1 MEIWPGPGVELPR
14 ERGAGYETE
23 HGTWRPTDWDHDSS
37 LELEVADL
45 GKRST
50 RKIAGSASRTW
61 RKRPGSGHIGNQ
73 WSSAS
78 RRHWPNA
85 DRTAQG
91 ASAVSVD
98 EQTEE
103 IPYADEEF
111 WQHPHEWL
119 AQRRE
124 SGAVCP
130 MTTRRGI
137 PSYLVSGYE
146 QARELLNDPRVSKD
160 SADVQRVYAAKA
172 GQEVQGPDF
181 GNLLTRHM
189 LNSDPPVHTRL
200 RKLVNKAFTART
212 VARLRP
218 RIQEIADSLLAEMAR
233 HEQVDLVRAFA
244 EPLPITVICELLGVR
259 VEDRG
264 EFTAWSHT
272 LLSFSEDPEC
282 QAAAARDMQN
292 YLRQLVES
300 KRAEPAEDLLSD
312 LVHASDEGDSLDEDE
327 LISMA
332 FLLLVAG
339 HETTV
344 NLIANATFALLRA
357 PEQAEKLRADPGLL
371 PGAVEEFLRFDGPIN
386 FATLRYTVEEI
397 EAGGV
402 TVPTGEFMHI
412 SLLSANR
419 DPEKF
424 PDPDTLDVTR
434 APGGHLAFGH
444 GIHYCVGAPLARL
457 EAQIAL
463 GSLLARFPELSLA
476 VPAGDIVY
484 RPSSLVHGV
493 LALPVRLK
501 GA

>member
-1 MEIWPGPGVELPR
+1 M
-14 ERGAGYETE
+14 
-23 HGTWRPTDWDHDSS
+23 
-37 LELEVADL
+37 
-45 GKRST
+45 
-50 RKIAGSASRTW
+50 
-61 RKRPGSGHIGNQ
+61 
-73 WSSAS
+73 
-78 RRHWPNA
+78 
-85 DRTAQG
+85 
-91 ASAVSVD
+91 SVD

-103 IPYADEEF
+103 LPFAGEEL
-111 WQHPHEWL
+111 WQSPHEWL
-119 AQRRE
+119 ARQRE

-130 MTTRRGI
+130 MTAGRGL

-146 QARELLNDPRVSKD
+146 QARELLNDPRISKD
-160 SADVQRVYAAKA
+160 SADVRRVVAAKV
-172 GQEVQGPDF
+172 GPDVQGPDF
-181 GNLLTRHM
+181 GTLLTRHM

-218 RIQEIADSLLAEMAR
+218 RIQEIADALLDEMAG
-233 HEQVDLVRAFA
+233 HEQVDLVQAFA

-259 VEDRG
+259 IEDRA
-264 EFTAWSHT
+264 EFTAWSHL
-272 LLSFSEDPEC
+272 LLSYAADQEA

-292 YLRQLVES
+292 YLQQLVES

-312 LVHASDEGDSLDEDE
+312 LVHASDEGDSLDGEE

-332 FLLLVAG
+332 FLLLIAG

-344 NLIANATFALLRA
+344 NLIGNATFALLRA
-357 PEQAEKLRADPGLL
+357 PDQAEKLRADPSLM
-371 PGAVEEFLRFDGPIN
+371 PGAVEEFLRYDGPIN
-386 FATLRYTVEEI
+386 FATLRYTVEEV
-397 EAGGV
+397 EADGV
-402 TVPTGEFMHI
+402 TIPADEFLNI
-412 SLLSANR
+412 SLLAANR

-434 APGGHLAFGH
+434 PPGGHLAFGH

-463 GSLLARFPELSLA
+463 GSLLARFPKLSLA
-476 VPAGDIVY
+476 VPAEDIVY

-493 LALPVRLK
+493 LALPVRPN

>member
-1 MEIWPGPGVELPR
+1 M
-14 ERGAGYETE
+14 
-23 HGTWRPTDWDHDSS
+23 
-37 LELEVADL
+37 
-45 GKRST
+45 
-50 RKIAGSASRTW
+50 
-61 RKRPGSGHIGNQ
+61 
-73 WSSAS
+73 
-78 RRHWPNA
+78 
-85 DRTAQG
+85 
-91 ASAVSVD
+91 SVD
-98 EQTEE
+98 ERTGELPFAGEE
-103 IPYADEEF
+103 L
-111 WQHPHEWL
+111 WQSTHEWL
-119 AQRRE
+119 ARRRE

-130 MTTRRGI
+130 ITAGRGI
-137 PSYLVSGYE
+137 PSYLVTGYE

-160 SADVQRVYAAKA
+160 STDVQRVIAAKV
-172 GQEVQGPDF
+172 GQDIQGPDF
-181 GNLLTRHM
+181 GTLLTRHM

-218 RIQEIADSLLAEMAR
+218 RIQEIADALLDEMAR
-233 HEQVDLVRAFA
+233 HDEIDLVQAFA

-259 VEDRG
+259 VEDRS

-272 LLSFSEDPEC
+272 LLSFAMDQES
-282 QAAAARDMQN
+282 QAAAARAMQN
-292 YLRQLVES
+292 YLQQLVAS

-312 LVHASDEGDSLDEDE
+312 LVHASDEGDSLDENE

-357 PEQAEKLRADPGLL
+357 PEQAEKLRADPSLM

-386 FATLRYTVEEI
+386 FATLRYTVEDV
-397 EAGGV
+397 EAGG
-402 TVPTGEFMHI
+402 TTIPADEFLQI

-434 APGGHLAFGH
+434 PPGGHLAFGH

-463 GSLLARFPELSLA
+463 GSLLARFPKLSLA
-476 VPAGDIVY
+476 VPAESIVY

-493 LALPVRLK
+493 LALPVRPN

>member
-1 MEIWPGPGVELPR
+1 M
-14 ERGAGYETE
+14 
-23 HGTWRPTDWDHDSS
+23 
-37 LELEVADL
+37 
-45 GKRST
+45 
-50 RKIAGSASRTW
+50 
-61 RKRPGSGHIGNQ
+61 
-73 WSSAS
+73 
-78 RRHWPNA
+78 
-85 DRTAQG
+85 
-91 ASAVSVD
+91 SVD
-98 EQTEE
+98 EQTGDL
-103 IPYADEEF
+103 PYAGEEF
-111 WQHPHEWL
+111 WQNPHEWL

-130 MTTRRGI
+130 MVARRGI

-160 SADVQRVYAAKA
+160 STDVQRVITAKV
-172 GQEVQGPDF
+172 GEGFQGADF

-200 RKLVNKAFTART
+200 RKLVNKAFTGRT

-218 RIQEIADSLLAEMAR
+218 RIQEIADTLLDEMAR
-233 HEQVDLVRAFA
+233 HEEVDLVQAFA

-259 VEDRG
+259 IEDRG

-272 LLSFSEDPEC
+272 LLSFAAEEES
-282 QAAAARDMQN
+282 QAVAAREMHE
-292 YLRQLVES
+292 YLQQLVES
-300 KRAEPAEDLLSD
+300 KRTEPAEDLLSD
-312 LVHASDEGDSLDEDE
+312 LVHASDEGDSLDADE

-332 FLLLVAG
+332 FLLLIAG

-357 PEQAEKLRADPGLL
+357 PDQLEKLRADPSLM

-386 FATLRYTVEEI
+386 FATLRYTVEEVD
-397 EAGGV
+397 AGGV
-402 TVPTGEFMHI
+402 TIPVDEFLNI

-419 DPEKF
+419 DPERF
-424 PDPDTLDVTR
+424 PDPDKLDVTR
-434 APGGHLAFGH
+434 PPGGHLAFGH

-457 EAQIAL
+457 EAEIAL

-476 VPAGDIVY
+476 VPAESVVY

>member
-1 MEIWPGPGVELPR
+1 MAR
-14 ERGAGYETE
+14 
-23 HGTWRPTDWDHDSS
+23 
-37 LELEVADL
+37 
-45 GKRST
+45 
-50 RKIAGSASRTW
+50 
-61 RKRPGSGHIGNQ
+61 
-73 WSSAS
+73 
-78 RRHWPNA
+78 
-85 DRTAQG
+85 
-91 ASAVSVD
+91 
-98 EQTEE
+98 
-103 IPYADEEF
+103 
-111 WQHPHEWL
+111 
-119 AQRRE
+119 RRE

-130 MTTRRGI
+130 MVARRGI

-160 SADVQRVYAAKA
+160 STDVQRVIAAKV
-172 GQEVQGPDF
+172 GEGVQGPDF

-218 RIQEIADSLLAEMAR
+218 RIQEIADALLDEMAR
-233 HEQVDLVRAFA
+233 HEQVDLVQAFA

-272 LLSFSEDPEC
+272 LLSFAAEEES
-282 QAAAARDMQN
+282 QAAAAREMQD
-292 YLRQLVES
+292 YLQQLVES

-332 FLLLVAG
+332 FLLLIAG

-357 PEQAEKLRADPGLL
+357 PEQLEKLRADPSLM

-386 FATLRYTVEEI
+386 FATLRYTVEEVD
-397 EAGGV
+397 AGGV
-402 TVPTGEFMHI
+402 AIPADEFLNI

-424 PDPDTLDVTR
+424 PDPDNLDVTR
-434 APGGHLAFGH
+434 PPGGHLAFGH

-457 EAQIAL
+457 EAEIAL

-476 VPAGDIVY
+476 VPADRVVY

-493 LALPVRLK
+493 LALPVRLT

>member
-1 MEIWPGPGVELPR
+1 M
-14 ERGAGYETE
+14 
-23 HGTWRPTDWDHDSS
+23 
-37 LELEVADL
+37 
-45 GKRST
+45 
-50 RKIAGSASRTW
+50 
-61 RKRPGSGHIGNQ
+61 
-73 WSSAS
+73 
-78 RRHWPNA
+78 
-85 DRTAQG
+85 
-91 ASAVSVD
+91 SVD
-98 EQTEE
+98 EHTEE

-111 WQHPHEWL
+111 WQRPHEWL

-130 MTTRRGI
+130 ITARRGI
-137 PSYLVSGYE
+137 PSYLVGGYE
-146 QARELLNDPRVSKD
+146 QARELLNDPRISKD
-160 SADVQRVYAAKA
+160 STDVHRVYAAKV
-172 GQEVQGPDF
+172 GQDVEVPEF

-218 RIQEIADSLLAEMAR
+218 RIQEIADTLLDEMAR
-233 HEQVDLVRAFA
+233 HEQVDLVQAFA

-264 EFTAWSHT
+264 QFTAWSHL
-272 LLSFSEDPEC
+272 LLSFSEDHEA
-282 QAAAARDMQN
+282 QAAAARDMHG
-292 YLRQLVES
+292 YLQQLIES

-357 PEQAEKLRADPGLL
+357 PDQAEKLRVDPGLL
-371 PGAVEEFLRFDGPIN
+371 PGAVEEFLRYDGPIN
-386 FATLRYTVEEI
+386 FATLRYTVDEI

-402 TVPTGEFMHI
+402 TVPRDEFVQI

-476 VPAGDIVY
+476 VPAEDIVY

-493 LALPVRLK
+493 LALPVRLN

>member
-1 MEIWPGPGVELPR
+1 M
-14 ERGAGYETE
+14 
-23 HGTWRPTDWDHDSS
+23 
-37 LELEVADL
+37 
-45 GKRST
+45 
-50 RKIAGSASRTW
+50 
-61 RKRPGSGHIGNQ
+61 
-73 WSSAS
+73 
-78 RRHWPNA
+78 
-85 DRTAQG
+85 
-91 ASAVSVD
+91 SVD
-98 EQTEE
+98 EHTEE
-103 IPYADEEF
+103 IPYADAEF
-111 WQHPHEWL
+111 WQRPHEWL

-130 MTTRRGI
+130 ITARRGI
-137 PSYLVSGYE
+137 PSYLVGGYE
-146 QARELLNDPRVSKD
+146 QARELLNDPRISKD
-160 SADVQRVYAAKA
+160 SADVHRVYAAKI
-172 GQEVQGPDF
+172 GQDVEVPEF

-218 RIQEIADSLLAEMAR
+218 RIQEIADTLLDEMAR
-233 HEQVDLVRAFA
+233 HEQVDLVQAFA

-264 EFTAWSHT
+264 QFTAWSHL
-272 LLSFSEDPEC
+272 LLSFSEDHEA
-282 QAAAARDMQN
+282 QAAAARDMHD
-292 YLRQLVES
+292 YLQQLVES

-357 PEQAEKLRADPGLL
+357 PDQAEKLRADPSLL
-371 PGAVEEFLRFDGPIN
+371 PGAVEEFLRYDGPIN
-386 FATLRYTVEEI
+386 FATLRYTVDEI

-402 TVPTGEFMHI
+402 TVPRDEFVQI

-476 VPAGDIVY
+476 VPAENIVY

-493 LALPVRLK
+493 LSLPVRLN

>member
-1 MEIWPGPGVELPR
+1 M
-14 ERGAGYETE
+14 
-23 HGTWRPTDWDHDSS
+23 
-37 LELEVADL
+37 
-45 GKRST
+45 
-50 RKIAGSASRTW
+50 
-61 RKRPGSGHIGNQ
+61 
-73 WSSAS
+73 
-78 RRHWPNA
+78 
-85 DRTAQG
+85 
-91 ASAVSVD
+91 SVD
-98 EQTEE
+98 EHTEE

-111 WQHPHEWL
+111 WQRPHEWL

-130 MTTRRGI
+130 ITARRGI
-137 PSYLVSGYE
+137 PSYLVGGYE
-146 QARELLNDPRVSKD
+146 QARELLNDPRISKD
-160 SADVQRVYAAKA
+160 SADVHRVYAAKI
-172 GQEVQGPDF
+172 GQDVEVPEF

-218 RIQEIADSLLAEMAR
+218 RIQEIADTLLDEMAR
-233 HEQVDLVRAFA
+233 HEQVDLVQAFA

-264 EFTAWSHT
+264 QFTAWSHL
-272 LLSFSEDPEC
+272 LLSFSEDHEA
-282 QAAAARDMQN
+282 QAAAARDMHD
-292 YLRQLVES
+292 YLQQLVES

-357 PEQAEKLRADPGLL
+357 PDQAEKLRADPGLL
-371 PGAVEEFLRFDGPIN
+371 PGAVEEFLRYDGPIN
-386 FATLRYTVEEI
+386 FATLRYTVDEI

-402 TVPTGEFMHI
+402 TVPRDEFVQI

-476 VPAGDIVY
+476 VPAENIVY

-493 LALPVRLK
+493 LSLPVRLN